1 MKPLKGLHKGPHNKY
16 HKNRK
21 RSLSQFSWMF
31 FLRLHH
37 LLFFNLWFAI
47 PYIQDHAFSKHQSF
61 IPFLTVRLNNC
72 LSVRMSVCLSLF
84 LACPQTNH
92 FRGLPSA
99 ALWEMQA
106 TVKQSMSSLH
116 SRDPDPD
123 PRSWSS
129 SFIGRFGAKIFS
141 CVWFC
146 PKTTRIFRVFYPQ
159 ILSVIV

>member
-1 MKPLKGLHKGPHNKY
+1 
-16 HKNRK
+16 
-21 RSLSQFSWMF
+21 MF
-31 FLRLHH
+31 FKASSFVVFQFVICNSLHPRSR
-37 LLFFNLWFAI
+37 FFETSVL
-47 PYIQDHAFSKHQSF
+47 H
-61 IPFLTVRLNNC
+61 PFFTVRLNNC
-72 LSVRMSVCLSLF
+72 PSVRTSVCLSLF

-106 TVKQSMSSLH
+106 TVKQSMSSLR

-123 PRSWSS
+123 PRSWSSS